1 MLRNKLNLQNINLIL
16 VIIKKKKKKKTYGK
30 EENFKNILLEISIL
44 KYTRLIK
51 ILKH

>member
-16 VIIKKKKKKKTYGK
+16 VIIKKKKKTYRK

-51 ILKH
+51 IMKH